1 MARHML
7 RDNTGQ
13 FAAHYIEA
21 ENLTGMN
28 GGKLNGKLGTVLI
41 AKALY
46 AKSVALE
53 SSKLG

>member
-7 RDNTGQ
+7 RGNTGQ

-21 ENLTGMN
+21 KSLTGRS
-28 GGKLNGKLGTVLI
+28 GGQLSGEIGMTII
-41 AKALY
+41 AKALH

>member
-7 RDNTGQ
+7 RGNTGQ
-13 FAAHYIEA
+13 FAGHYIEA
-21 ENLTGMN
+21 ENLTGMR
-28 GGKLNGKLGTVLI
+28 GGQLSGKVGTAII

>member
-7 RDNTGQ
+7 RANTGQ

-21 ENLTGMN
+21 GNLTGMS
-28 GGKLNGKLGTVLI
+28 GGQLSGKVGTVII
-41 AKALY
+41 AKALH
-46 AKSVALE
+46 AKSLALE